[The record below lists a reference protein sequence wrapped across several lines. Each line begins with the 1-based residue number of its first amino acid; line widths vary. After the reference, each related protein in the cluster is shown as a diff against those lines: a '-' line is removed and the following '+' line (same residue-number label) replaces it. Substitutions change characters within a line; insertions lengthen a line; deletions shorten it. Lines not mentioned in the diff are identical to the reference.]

1 MSELLKIT
9 NVTKKYHHFKAL
21 NNVSMTLE
29 SGKIIGLLGPNG
41 SGKTTLIKIINGL
54 LKDYEGEVLVDGK
67 NVGIDSRKI
76 ISYLPDE
83 NYFQDWMYIK
93 DVLSI
98 FSDLYEDFDKENC
111 LTLMNRFKL
120 DKGMKIKEMSKG
132 MKEKFQL
139 SLVMS
144 RKAKLYI
151 LDEPIAGVDP
161 AAREVILDVILN
173 NYEEDALVLISTHL
187 ISDLETIFD
196 DVVFLKDGEIV
207 LHQSTEDLRLER
219 KQSIDEAFREVF
231 NFHSLI

>member
-1 MSELLKIT
+1 MSELLKII

-219 KQSIDEAFREVF
+219 NQSIDEAFREVF
-231 NFHSLI
+231 RC